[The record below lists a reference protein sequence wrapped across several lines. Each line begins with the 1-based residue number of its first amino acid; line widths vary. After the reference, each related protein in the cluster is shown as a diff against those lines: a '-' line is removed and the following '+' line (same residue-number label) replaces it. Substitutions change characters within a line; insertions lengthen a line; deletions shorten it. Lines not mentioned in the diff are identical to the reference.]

1 MGHHTFDS
9 SMASALEDE
18 SRFQFVSVD
27 ELLALLGASANAS
40 IADVG
45 SGTGFYTDRIA
56 PYVGTVC
63 AIDLQPAMHAYYAEK
78 ASGVPTTVDRVTAD
92 VGRLPMRSDTLDG
105 AFSTMTFHEFAE
117 EGALA
122 ELERVLVEGS
132 RFAVADWSAEGTG
145 EVGPPQSERYDLAAA
160 EELAEAA
167 GFSVRRGQERRETFV
182 MSLEA

>member
-1 MGHHTFDS
+1 
-9 SMASALEDE
+9 
-18 SRFQFVSVD
+18 
-27 ELLALLGASANAS
+27 
-40 IADVG
+40 
-45 SGTGFYTDRIA
+45 
-56 PYVGTVC
+56 
-63 AIDLQPAMHAYYAEK
+63 
-78 ASGVPTTVDRVTAD
+78 
-92 VGRLPMRSDTLDG
+92 MRSDTLDG